1 MTGKH
6 VGLSAART
14 VSSPIWSAIAWGG
27 SCGWPTSSRPVCR
40 FFAVDAEELRSP
52 RRSRSVS
59 QPRMLAM
66 YLARKMTQAAY
77 SEIGEYFGGR
87 NHSTVMSAEK
97 RVRDLLT
104 SQVSF
109 RVAAQSW
116 KLGDLVSS
124 LEQQLLTG

>member
-1 MTGKH
+1 MTGKPVSLSVARH
-6 VGLSAART
+6 VLADLERDCVRLVRLADVEQT
-14 VSSPIWSAIAWGG
+14 
-27 SCGWPTSSRPVCR
+27 VCR
-40 FFAVDAEELRSP
+40 FFAVGADELRSP
-52 RRSRSVS
+52 RRNRSVS

-97 RVRDLLT
+97 RVRHLLT
-104 SQVSF
+104 SQESL
-109 RVAAQSW
+109 RVAAQNW
-116 KLGDLVSS
+116 KMADLVSS